1 MSRHWQCPSRLRVR
15 TGNSMVSPWLLSLI
29 SATCHHAAPVA
40 REAAAST
47 MGLSIALPLIPESGD
62 GGTCP
67 LLSSTARVN
76 SLSVGIS
83 IQYIFMLVSPFNCIA
98 SPPAHFPA
106 VFFTN
111 KRPIFAG
118 SPSRPFVY
126 SQHGCSK
133 QHQQVSR
140 SLLCVWCSCDQEGLC
155 EQLKKHVG

>member
-1 MSRHWQCPSRLRVR
+1 MSRRWHCPSRPWVR

-29 SATCHHAAPVA
+29 SATCHHAAPEA

-76 SLSVGIS
+76 SLSLGIS

-98 SPPAHFPA
+98 SPPYKHCVELP
-106 VFFTN
+106 V
-111 KRPIFAG
+111 FAG
-118 SPSRPFVY
+118 SPSRPLVY
-126 SQHGCSK
+126 SQRGCSK

-140 SLLCVWCSCDQEGLC
+140 SLLRVSCSRDHEGL
-155 EQLKKHVG
+155 KKLLG